1 MLWQDWPF
9 LFLLLPLPLLQFS
22 SLPCSVFSS
31 YPFVHHF
38 LISELSISLCQVP
51 IVSTSCLLS
60 LFFLSVLRC
69 SLWFFHSLSFPFPFL
84 QFIPFKTALH
94 FRGQRLLC
102 LLTHLH
108 YSPPHCSFSRSCFAQ
123 FFLHLSLVAYLGLL
137 LWQHNLVWFQQYL
150 SLMLYSLL
158 DIIGA
163 EFTTFYVPRAF

>member
-60 LFFLSVLRC
+60 LFFLVFSDAHCDFSIPSHFPFHFFSLPHLRLPCTSEASVC
-69 SLWFFHSLSFPFPFL
+69 FASFPIFT
-84 QFIPFKTALH
+84 TALPTVLS
-94 FRGQRLLC
+94 RGVV
-102 LLTHLH
+102 LH
-108 YSPPHCSFSRSCFAQ
+108 NFSYISA
-123 FFLHLSLVAYLGLL
+123 
-137 LWQHNLVWFQQYL
+137 
-150 SLMLYSLL
+150 SLL
-158 DIIGA
+158 ILGCCFGSTTLFG
-163 EFTTFYVPRAF
+163 FTSTRL